1 MCVCG
6 VNHLALMQLKL
17 SRGPMTAIII
27 AAIDNNKT
35 QIHTLSL
42 CTANFT
48 LPEVYLLF
56 TNHINCFFS
65 PAGMYTVLALIEW
78 WIKSSGKIPFAIFGN
93 PEGIATLI
101 IFE

>member
-65 PAGMYTVLALIEW
+65 PAGMYTVLALIER